1 MAEPINQGEDERG
14 PYYQVG
20 DRGRKI
26 RYQRGN
32 RASRSRARSQA
43 LLRARQSQTRNP
55 TRSSPARGAERRR
68 GSRTNR
74 PGSASGTRG
83 GIKITAEVE
92 QALRDKV
99 RAHNAENPQKRKR
112 VDLGM
117 LKAVYRRG
125 AGAFSASHGRN
136 MTRNQWAMARVNAY
150 LRIVRTGRA
159 RKGGSV
165 FDTDLLPKGH
175 PRRTED

>member
-20 DRGRKI
+20 ERGRKL
-26 RYQRGN
+26 RYQKGN
-32 RASRSRARSQA
+32 RSSRARARSRA
-43 LLRARQSQTRNP
+43 LLAARQKQTRNP
-55 TRSSPARGAERRR
+55 TRSAPAQGRERRR

-74 PGSASGTRG
+74 AGSAAGTRG
-83 GIKITAEVE
+83 SIKITAEVE
-92 QALRDKV
+92 KALREKV
-99 RAHNAENPQKRKR
+99 EAHNADNPQKRKR

-136 MTRNQWAMARVNAY
+136 MTRNQWAMARVNAF

-175 PRRTED
+175 PRRTEE

>member
-1 MAEPINQGEDERG
+1 MAEPINQGEDDRG
-14 PYYQVG
+14 PFYQVG
-20 DRGRKI
+20 ERGRKI
-26 RYQRGN
+26 RYQKGN
-32 RASRSRARSQA
+32 ASSRSRARSRA
-43 LLRARQSQTRNP
+43 LLAARQKQGRNP
-55 TRSSPARGAERRR
+55 TRSTPAQTNERRR
-68 GSRTNR
+68 GSRRNR
-74 PGSASGTRG
+74 SGSASGTRG

-92 QALRDKV
+92 KALRDKV
-99 RAHNAENPQKRKR
+99 AAHNADNPQKRKR

-159 RKGGSV
+159 RKGGTV

-175 PRRTED
+175 PRRTEE

>member
-74 PGSASGTRG
+74 AGSASGTRG
-83 GIKITAEVE
+83 GIKITEEVE

-99 RAHNAENPQKRKR
+99 KAHNADNPQKRKR

-165 FDTDLLPKGH
+165 FDADLLPKGH
-175 PRRTED
+175 PRRTEE